1 MAEWG
6 VSVYLG
12 DPELPQRLPGYLK
25 AVAARGGRHVFTSL
39 HIPEVPLAEAVAQ
52 MEALTQAAR
61 DAGLAVVADIAPR
74 VLAELGASP
83 DNLEPLIAMGL
94 SGVRLDYGFGPEA
107 VGRFAANDLGLRILL
122 NASTVDPIFLKAVM
136 AAGADPSLLEGWHNY
151 YPRPETGL
159 APAFV
164 QRKSQLFWLHGLKVA
179 AFVAGQTN
187 RRGPLHMGL
196 PTVERH
202 RSMSPGRAAVELMA
216 AGLIHT
222 VVIGDP
228 WAPEAELDQLSFVAG
243 QNGVPLRVR
252 LVADL
257 PEALRRLVVE
267 PVHTN
272 RMDASG
278 MVIRSSASRSYATP
292 GTPVE
297 PFHQAMRPF
306 GSVTIDNSRYLRYAG
321 ELQITLQDLA
331 EDPRVNVVGH
341 VLPDD
346 LPLLRQIG
354 PGMAFRLVPVD
365 DEGVARA

>member
-12 DPELPQRLPGYLK
+12 EPDVPQRLPAYLK
-25 AVAARGGRHVFTSL
+25 AVAARGGRQVFTSL
-39 HIPEVPLAEAVAQ
+39 HIPEVPLAESVAQ
-52 MEALTQAAR
+52 MEALTRAAR
-61 DAGLAVVADIAPR
+61 EAGLTVVADIAPKA
-74 VLAELGASP
+74 LADLGASP
-83 DNLEPLIAMGL
+83 EHLEPLVAMGL

-122 NASTVDPIFLKAVM
+122 NASTADPIFLKAVM

-159 APAFV
+159 APAFL
-164 QRKSQLFWLHGLKVA
+164 QRKSQLFWVHGLKVA
-179 AFVAGQTN
+179 AFVAGQTH
-187 RRGPLHMGL
+187 RRGPLQMGL
-196 PTVERH
+196 PTLERH
-202 RSMSPGRAAVELMA
+202 RKMQPGRAAVELLTT
-216 AGLIHT
+216 GLIHT
-222 VVIGDP
+222 VIIGDP
-228 WAPEAELDQLSFVAG
+228 WAPDEELDQLSFVAG
-243 QNGVPLRVR
+243 REGVPIRVK
-252 LVADL
+252 LVGDL
-257 PEALRRLVVE
+257 PDALRRLVVE
-267 PVHTN
+267 PLHAN
-272 RMDASG
+272 RPDAAG
-278 MVIRSSASRSYATP
+278 MVIRSSASRAYAGS

-297 PFHQAMRPF
+297 PFHQVSRPF

-331 EDPRVNVVGH
+331 ADPRVNVVGH